1 MSTSGEYY
9 SYYVA
14 HDYLAHHGVLGMK
27 WGQHIFGKDQKT
39 RGTRKAEKAKKPLFE
54 TNKQYYNRKT
64 EESKAQE
71 KRDLAAAKKYHAK
84 EKARRQKLSKQ
95 QAIEELKFL
104 KKLDDDYDSGT
115 DEDRARYRKMRNE
128 VSRGIWDP
136 YYEKIRCESAKT
148 MQKLYDKSYYLLSD
162 AKNENRLQKTR
173 ESANRLK
180 EAKVKHDNMF
190 VEIDKLMAKEMGYK
204 YSPEVGEYMRLLW
217 YYEPM

>member
-1 MSTSGEYY
+1 
-9 SYYVA
+9 
-14 HDYLAHHGVLGMK
+14 
-27 WGQHIFGKDQKT
+27 
-39 RGTRKAEKAKKPLFE
+39 
-54 TNKQYYNRKT
+54 
-64 EESKAQE
+64 
-71 KRDLAAAKKYHAK
+71 
-84 EKARRQKLSKQ
+84 
-95 QAIEELKFL
+95 
-104 KKLDDDYDSGT
+104 
-115 DEDRARYRKMRNE
+115 MRNE

-148 MQKLYDKSYYLLSD
+148 MQKLYDKSYYLLRD
-162 AKNENRLQKTR
+162 AKNEDRLQKTR